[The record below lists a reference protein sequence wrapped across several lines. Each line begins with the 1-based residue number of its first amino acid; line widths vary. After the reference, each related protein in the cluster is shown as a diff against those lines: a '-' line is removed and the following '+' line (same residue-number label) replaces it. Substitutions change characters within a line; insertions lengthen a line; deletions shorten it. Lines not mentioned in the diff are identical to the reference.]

1 LEISDSYY
9 TIEENNVVTIK
20 VNRSNFI
27 AQTFPVK
34 SDQEI
39 SEVLENVKKKYYNA
53 RHHPFAYR
61 IGLEKINFKT
71 NDDGEPA
78 GTAGKPILEVI
89 DKFNLTNVIVVVTRY
104 FGGVKLGVGGLR
116 RAFFDTA
123 EECIKSAKI
132 IERFLYENL
141 KLEFEYKFMNGVM
154 RLLEEENVKNIMNES
169 DEKVKLNCEVRLSK
183 TKKLKEDLMNITNG
197 TVKISFN
204 IN

>member
-1 LEISDSYY
+1 MEIKDSYY
-9 TIEENNVVTIK
+9 TIEESKVVTVK

-27 AQTFPVK
+27 AQAFPVE
-34 SDQEI
+34 SDRDI
-39 SEVLENVKKKYYNA
+39 SEVLDNVKKKYYNA

-71 NDDGEPA
+71 NDDSEPS

-89 DKFNLTNVIVVVTRY
+89 DKFNLTNVLVVVTRY

-116 RAFFDTA
+116 RAYFDAA

-154 RLLEEENVKNIMNES
+154 KLLEDENVKINKNES
-169 DEKVKLNCEVRLSK
+169 DEKVKLNCEVRLLK
-183 TKKLKEDLMNITNG
+183 TNKIKEDLVNITNG
-197 TVKISFN
+197 TVKISST
-204 IN
+204 

>member
-9 TIEENNVVTIK
+9 TIGKNNVVTLK
-20 VNRSNFI
+20 VKRSNFI
-27 AQTFPVK
+27 AQAFPVK

-39 SEVLENVKKKYYNA
+39 LKVLDNVKKKYYNA

-89 DKFNLTNVIVVVTRY
+89 DKFNLTDVIVIVTRY

-116 RAFFDTA
+116 RSYFNSA

-132 IERFLYENL
+132 ITRFLYENVN
-141 KLEFEYKFMNGVM
+141 LEFEYKFINYVM
-154 RLLEEENVKNIMNES
+154 KQLEEENVKIIENES

-183 TKKLKEDLMNITNG
+183 TKKLKEDLINITNG
-197 TVKISFN
+197 TINISLT
-204 IN
+204 